1 MEPSAVPA
9 PDAAWLRAP
18 CGLLIAGSNGLIERV
33 NDTFCNWLGYRR
45 DELEGRERFVDLMP
59 MGARLFHLTH
69 WLPLLQM
76 QGSIA
81 EVQLDLVH
89 RDGRRVP
96 MLLNALRRE
105 ADGSFTDEI
114 GAMVATDRKKYE
126 RELINARQR
135 AETAEAGQRG
145 LNEALA
151 REDRRKDEF
160 IATLAHEL
168 RNPLAPF
175 ANVLEVLR
183 QRPDDAALWHWGQDV
198 LQRQLDQLTH
208 LVDDL
213 LEVSRISQGKLELR
227 REVLDLAPLLANAVE
242 SVTPATAAAGQTLS
256 TVLPEQPLL
265 VDGDRTRL
273 TQIASNLLNNA
284 SKFTPEGG
292 AVTLSAG
299 VDGDFAVIE
308 VADTGAGI
316 PPEHLERIFDMF
328 SQLTPPL
335 ERSTGGLGIGLALV
349 KGLTE
354 LHGGAVAARSNGLG
368 HGSVFQVRLPLAA
381 PATAG
386 STTDAPA
393 EPAGQAFTPRRQGRR
408 VLVIDDNVD
417 AAETLVMALELLGH
431 TVRSAHTGLGG
442 LAALEQFRPDCAL
455 VDIGLPDI
463 DGYELARRTRAAPW
477 STGIA
482 MIAVTGWGQEADKRA
497 AAQAGFDAH
506 FTKPIDFNRL
516 DAAIGELLAR

>member
-1 MEPSAVPA
+1 MDQHAVPA

-18 CGLLIAGSNGLIERV
+18 CGLLIASSSGLIERV

-89 RDGRRVP
+89 RDGHRVP

-227 REVLDLAPLLANAVE
+227 REVLDLAPLLTNVAE

-256 TVLPEQPLL
+256 TVLPERTLL

-273 TQIASNLLNNA
+273 TQIVCNLLTNA

-292 AVTLSAG
+292 AVTLSAK
-299 VDGDFAVIE
+299 VDAGCAVIE

-354 LHGGAVAARSNGLG
+354 LHGGAVSARSAGLG
-368 HGSVFQVRLPLAA
+368 HGSVFQVRLPLAE
-381 PATAG
+381 PAGAAA
-386 STTDAPA
+386 SPA
-393 EPAGQAFTPRRQGRR
+393 EPAGQVAAPRRQGWRL
-408 VLVIDDNVD
+408 LVIDDNVD

-431 TVRSAHTGLGG
+431 TVRSAHTGSAG
-442 LAALEQFRPDCAL
+442 LAAMEQFRPDCAL

-482 MIAVTGWGQEADKRA
+482 MIAVTGWGQETDKQA

-516 DAAIGELLAR
+516 DAAIGEMLGR